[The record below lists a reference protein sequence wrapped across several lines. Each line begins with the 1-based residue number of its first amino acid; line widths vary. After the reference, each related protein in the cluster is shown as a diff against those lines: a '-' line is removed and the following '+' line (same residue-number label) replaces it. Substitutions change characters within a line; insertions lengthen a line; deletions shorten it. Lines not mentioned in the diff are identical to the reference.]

1 MSKITKS
8 LSIVTV
14 VFNDLKGLK
23 ETYTSLK
30 AQTFTNFE
38 WIVIDGASTD
48 GTKEYIGQNND
59 LISKYISEPDNGIFD
74 AMNKG
79 IKLATGTWITFLNAG
94 DTYSRFSILEHIFTQ
109 NLSAKKFIYSDMF
122 LLDHLGKKVRYLK
135 AETLTKTTITKGM
148 IACHQGMFVRLN
160 ICPNYNSKFKCQGD
174 LNWVMDIFEN
184 LDKSEILYLN
194 IDSVYY
200 KSGGFSDNQLLNQL
214 KTHINLIVSRY
225 GFWMLIFRLP
235 RLLRRYGG
243 KYLRQTL
250 GIQTF
255 RFWIKN

>member
-1 MSKITKS
+1 MSDIIKT

-14 VFNDLKGLK
+14 VFNDLNGLK

-30 AQTFTNFE
+30 SQTFTNFE
-38 WIVIDGASTD
+38 WIVIDGGSTD
-48 GTKEYIGQNND
+48 GTKEFIKNKNQ
-59 LISKYISEPDNGIFD
+59 LISNFISEPDNGIFD

-94 DTYSRFSILEHIFTQ
+94 DTYTRPTILEYIFSQ
-109 NLSAKKFIYSDMF
+109 NISNKTFIYSDMF
-122 LLDHLGKKVRYLK
+122 LLDHSGKKVRYLK
-135 AETLTKTTITKGM
+135 AEPLSKTSITKGM
-148 IACHQGMFVRLN
+148 IACHQTMFVRLSV
-160 ICPNYNSKFKCQGD
+160 CPNYNPKFKCQGD

-184 LDKSEILYLN
+184 LNTSELLYLN

-200 KSGGFSDNQLLNQL
+200 KSGGFSDNQLFNQL
-214 KTHINLIVSRY
+214 KTHVRLIISRY
-225 GFWMLIFRLP
+225 GFWMLLARIP
-235 RLLRRYGG
+235 RLVRRYAG
-243 KYLRQTL
+243 KYIRQAL